1 MKTMSYPYK
10 NYIQDIEKANIIPVT
25 RVEHITCFIPGNR
38 TFYVSQ
44 TASSFIEEAE
54 KNQSMDII
62 EDFAG
67 HKLEQKKDR
76 TDLIL
81 REIYERYYTRCGNL
95 KSLYDDLLQVSN
107 WRLERP
113 FPDMYAKDR
122 TWSELNRMEFV
133 LREQVRRERKDFSK
147 DTSFMSRDLRES
159 LLEFKLQNRKNQML
173 DMGGLEHEIKE
184 FAADYEGF
192 NNNEGDSNQEK
203 TMC

>member
-1 MKTMSYPYK
+1 MESMSYPYK

-25 RVEHITCFIPGNR
+25 RVEHITYFIPENR
-38 TFYVSQ
+38 TFYVSK
-44 TASSFIEEAE
+44 TASSFMEEAE

-173 DMGGLEHEIKE
+173 DMGALEHEIKE
-184 FAADYEGF
+184 FASGYDGF
-192 NNNEGDSNQEK
+192 NNNKGDSNQEK
-203 TMC
+203 TMY

>member
-1 MKTMSYPYK
+1 MENMSYQYK
-10 NYIQDIEKANIIPVT
+10 NYIPDIEKANIMPVS
-25 RVEHITCFIPGNR
+25 RVEHISYFIPENR

-44 TASSFIEEAE
+44 TASSFMEEAE

-62 EDFAG
+62 DDFAG

-76 TDLIL
+76 TDLVL

-133 LREQVRRERKDFSK
+133 LHEQVRRERKDFSK

-173 DMGGLEHEIKE
+173 DIGGLEHEIKE
-184 FAADYEGF
+184 FAADYDGF
-192 NNNEGDSNQEK
+192 
-203 TMC
+203 

>member
-10 NYIQDIEKANIIPVT
+10 NYIQDIEKANIIPVAKA
-25 RVEHITCFIPGNR
+25 EYAGCLIPENR
-38 TFYVSQ
+38 TFYVSRK
-44 TASSFIEEAE
+44 AYSFMEEAE
-54 KNQSMDII
+54 KNQSMDIF

-81 REIYERYYTRCGNL
+81 RDIYERYYTRCRNL

-122 TWSELNRMEFV
+122 TWSDLNRMEFI
-133 LREQVRRERKDFSK
+133 LREQLRRELKDFSK

-159 LLEFKLQNRKNQML
+159 LLEFKVQNRKNQVL

-184 FAADYEGF
+184 FATDYDGF
-192 NNNEGDSNQEK
+192 NNNKGD
-203 TMC
+203 